1 MQERSGGR
9 SVLGRS
15 LTIGLDLVRGRR
27 RYRYA
32 GLGGRGDHQIR
43 SGPSWRGAL
52 VGALVVVAVAL
63 GGPGSASAARLY
75 IAVGGSG
82 TGGGGGPPGHRLFG
96 LYCAD
101 LG

>member
-1 MQERSGGR
+1 MQERSGGH

-52 VGALVVVAVAL
+52 VGALVVVAVGL
-63 GGPGSASAARLY
+63 SWGER
-75 IAVGGSG
+75 
-82 TGGGGGPPGHRLFG
+82 GGGKEWR
-96 LYCAD
+96 YWCDWSSNVCSSD
-101 LG
+101 LVSICRTGRAR